1 MQGDKWRFGM
11 YKGFGTVEVDSTIAA
26 TAWLQRNLSYV
37 DADRTAIWG
46 WSYGGFL
53 SLSALGRDEG
63 DVFRCGASVAPVA
76 DWRLYD
82 TVRRIAFEIGL

>member
-1 MQGDKWRFGM
+1 M

-37 DADRTAIWG
+37 DADRTALWG

-63 DVFRCGASVAPVA
+63 DVFR
-76 DWRLYD
+76 
-82 TVRRIAFEIGL
+82 